1 MRAKIIGA
9 GLLAMLL
16 STTALADT
24 SSLDTYVTGMG
35 VLENSYVRAGVNT
48 TAGTLGSGGNTS
60 PGLLYDSTGTGTFNT
75 SYDYLTPGAPFDGFA
90 IKIDGANTTNNN
102 QGNGPWVDPDG
113 LDNGENTLTWK
124 GTASDHAG
132 WWIENIYSLGTTA
145 QHVDITTNITAGS
158 AATDVWF
165 GRFIDPDAR
174 AAAGDSSAT
183 DNVLGYGVIPD
194 SNVAFSEA
202 LSSRYALGLY
212 STDSNVDAGITS
224 PWSREGDGYT
234 SSPYTDGGGNSVNY
248 GQGDHAIGLSWYWSG
263 VSAGDILT
271 ANYAYIF
278 GPSAFAAADTAITAG
293 AGGGADISSWGT
305 LTDVGSATDA
315 ATSGGSTPEPVITTD
330 TIVDTSRPVLTASIT
345 HHESSVADGVQT
357 IDRETTTTTTTP
369 MRTVTYTDGVETS
382 SVVATS
388 VVSSAVTDPGSFTGR
403 MDQADAML
411 GLNVAHGLGFA
422 QGVAGGRTSHTMAN
436 GNSAET
442 TQYGIGHMFVAENG
456 MSIQGGINFANTTMT
471 GDDGTGEMSTTHF
484 GARVGK
490 ALDSRDLTI
499 GVEGN
504 MATSS
509 LTYTRDVGDF
519 SSGGETAQKD
529 MWGTLT
535 VEKSTGAVRPW
546 VGYTVG
552 QRSTDAWT
560 ETGDIQALL
569 SHDASEET
577 YNYASV
583 GLNVEAGIFDL
594 SVSKAFDAADTMNFG
609 IGVDKAINDRI
620 AVTGAVN
627 RTMAGDNE
635 STFMTAGIRI
645 QF

>member
-1 MRAKIIGA
+1 
-9 GLLAMLL
+9 MLL
-16 STTALADT
+16 SSTALADT
-24 SSLDTYVTGMG
+24 SSMSATATGMG
-35 VLENSYVRAGVNT
+35 VLENEWVKAGVNG
-48 TAGTLGSGGNTS
+48 TAGSFGSGGNTS
-60 PGLLYDSTGTGTFNT
+60 PGLLFDPTGTGTFDAG
-75 SYDYLTPGAPFDGFA
+75 YDYLTPGSPFDGFA
-90 IKIDGANTTNNN
+90 VKVDGTNYSNNN
-102 QGNGPWVDPDG
+102 GRSNSITGTG
-113 LDNGENTLTWK
+113 LTDSENTLSWSGSVT
-124 GTASDHAG
+124 G
-132 WWIENIYSLGTTA
+132 
-145 QHVDITTNITAGS
+145 VFDITNTYTLAPNTPYIDITSSITMGVD
-158 AATDVWF
+158 ATTLSF
-165 GRFIDPDAR
+165 GRFIDPDSQGMP
-174 AAAGDSSAT
+174 GDSSST
-183 DNVLGYGVIPD
+183 DNVLGYGVIP
-194 SNVAFSEA
+194 STNVAFSEA
-202 LSSRYALGLY
+202 TVSRYALGLY
-212 STDSNVDAGITS
+212 STDSNVTAGITG
-224 PWSREGDGYT
+224 WSQDADAYINADASCGTGVLFCNADDT
-234 SSPYTDGGGNSVNY
+234 
-248 GQGDHAIGLSWYWSG
+248 IGLSWTWTG
-263 VSAGDILT
+263 ITAGDILT

-278 GPSAFAAADTAITAG
+278 GPSAFDAADDAITGG
-293 AGGGADISSWGT
+293 AGGGADTSSWGT

-315 ATSGGSTPEPVITTD
+315 ASGGGSTPVITTD

-388 VVSSAVTDPGSFTGR
+388 TVSSAVTDPGSFVGR

-422 QGVAGGRTSHTMAN
+422 NGIAGGRTSHTMAN

-442 TQYGIGHMFVAENG
+442 TQYGIGHMIVAENG
-456 MSIQGGINFANTTMT
+456 MSIQGGVNFANTTMT
-471 GDDGTGEMSTTHF
+471 GEDGSGEMSTTHF

-490 ALDSRDLTI
+490 ALDGRDITV

-509 LTYTRDVGDF
+509 LTYTRDIGTF
-519 SSGGETAQKD
+519 SSGGETGQKD

-546 VGYTVG
+546 AGYTIG

-560 ETGDIQALL
+560 ETGDIQAIID
-569 SHDASEET
+569 HPAGEET

-583 GLNVEAGIFDL
+583 GLNIEAGIFDL
-594 SVSKAFDAADTMNFG
+594 SVSKAFDAADTINFG

-620 AVTGAVN
+620 AVTGTVN
-627 RTMAGDNE
+627 RTTAGDNE